1 MTDTDPNADPNL
13 DPSADPSADPSGQ
26 AAAPEPASP
35 AGTKAA
41 GTQAAVAATG
51 ADSGANSVANNKAT
65 IPLFPLRTV
74 LFSGGQLP
82 LKIFEARYTAM
93 ISRCL
98 KQDIGFGVVLLRK
111 GPEVQPG
118 PAGSGSERPEF
129 FDVGTEA
136 SIVDFNQ
143 LNDGLLGI
151 VAQGGRK
158 FRVLNTW
165 VEPDQLMMGE
175 VAYLP
180 EEPAVSLSDEHAGLV
195 DILQE
200 LVQHPMVQ
208 KLRLD
213 IDFADARSVG
223 WRLAELLPIE
233 PEIKQSLLQLH
244 LPKERLS
251 ELTRL
256 VNKLRA

>member
-1 MTDTDPNADPNL
+1 VTDGDPNEIPDPAV
-13 DPSADPSADPSGQ
+13 DAGGGPDA
-26 AAAPEPASP
+26 AAAPDVASKI
-35 AGTKAA
+35 ALGDGDRA
-41 GTQAAVAATG
+41 Q
-51 ADSGANSVANNKAT
+51 

-82 LKIFEARYTAM
+82 LKIFETRYTGM
-93 ISRCL
+93 VSSCL
-98 KQDIGFGVVLLRK
+98 KQGIGFGVVLLRK
-111 GPEVQPG
+111 GLESRQG
-118 PAGSGSERPEF
+118 PNSETPEF

-136 SIVDFNQ
+136 NIVDFNQ
-143 LNDGLLGI
+143 LNDGVLGI

-158 FRVLNTW
+158 FRVLRTW
-165 VEPDQLMMGE
+165 AQPDALMMGE

-180 EEPAVSLSDEHAGLV
+180 DEPKAALGEEHAGLV

-208 KLRLD
+208 KLSLD
-213 IDFADARSVG
+213 IDFGDARSVG

>member
-1 MTDTDPNADPNL
+1 MAELHD
-13 DPSADPSADPSGQ
+13 
-26 AAAPEPASP
+26 
-35 AGTKAA
+35 
-41 GTQAAVAATG
+41 
-51 ADSGANSVANNKAT
+51 

-74 LFSGGQLP
+74 LFKDGHLP
-82 LKIFEARYTAM
+82 LRIFEPRYVDM
-93 ISRCL
+93 IRHCL
-98 KQDIGFGVVLLRK
+98 REDSGFGVVLIREGHEAKLD
-111 GPEVQPG
+111 
-118 PAGSGSERPEF
+118 ERFELPRVF
-129 FDVGTEA
+129 QIGTEA
-136 SIVDFNQ
+136 RIVDFNQ
-143 LNDGLLGI
+143 LSDGLLGI

-165 VEPDQLMMGE
+165 EQPDQLLMGE

-180 EEPAVSLSDEHAGLV
+180 EEPASSLSDEHAGLV

>member
-1 MTDTDPNADPNL
+1 LADADPQ
-13 DPSADPSADPSGQ
+13 DTA
-26 AAAPEPASP
+26 E
-35 AGTKAA
+35 
-41 GTQAAVAATG
+41 
-51 ADSGANSVANNKAT
+51 

-93 ISRCL
+93 VSRCL
-98 KQDIGFGVVLLRK
+98 KADIGFGVVLLRK
-111 GPEVQPG
+111 GSDTRVGPNSDQPD
-118 PAGSGSERPEF
+118 F

-136 SIVDFNQ
+136 RIVDFNQ

-151 VAQGGRK
+151 VATGGRK
-158 FRVLNTW
+158 FRVLRTW
-165 VEPDQLMMGE
+165 EQSDLLMMGE

-180 EEPAVSLSDEHAGLV
+180 DEPAAQLGDEHEGLV

-200 LVQHPMVQ
+200 LVQHPMVKRLQ
-208 KLRLD
+208 LD
-213 IDFADARSVG
+213 IDFEDARSVG

-244 LPKERLS
+244 LPAERLS
-251 ELTRL
+251 ELSRL
-256 VNKLRA
+256 VDKLRA

>member
-1 MTDTDPNADPNL
+1 MTTRETDDKAGDESIPAESAPAVDSKSNGVADIGDL
-13 DPSADPSADPSGQ
+13 L
-26 AAAPEPASP
+26 E
-35 AGTKAA
+35 
-41 GTQAAVAATG
+41 
-51 ADSGANSVANNKAT
+51 

-82 LKIFEARYTAM
+82 LKIFEARYTGM
-93 ISRCL
+93 VSSCL
-98 KQDIGFGVVLLRK
+98 KQGIGFGVVLLRK
-111 GPEVQPG
+111 GGETRHTPKNV
-118 PAGSGSERPEF
+118 PASEPPAF

-143 LNDGLLGI
+143 LNDGVLGI

-158 FRVLNTW
+158 FRVHRTW
-165 VEPDQLMMGE
+165 EQPDRLMMGE
-175 VAYLP
+175 VSYLP
-180 EEPAVSLSDEHAGLV
+180 DEPKVELGDEHAGLV

-208 KLRLD
+208 KLSLD

>member
-1 MTDTDPNADPNL
+1 MTAEEIKASSKA
-13 DPSADPSADPSGQ
+13 PSQGSAQGSSQGSDAGQ
-26 AAAPEPASP
+26 GAGAAQ
-35 AGTKAA
+35 TK
-41 GTQAAVAATG
+41 GVE
-51 ADSGANSVANNKAT
+51 

-93 ISRCL
+93 VSSCL
-98 KQDIGFGVVLLRK
+98 KQGIGFGVVLLRK
-111 GPEVQPG
+111 GGESRQG
-118 PAGSGSERPEF
+118 PPSDAPEF

-143 LNDGLLGI
+143 LSDGLLGI

-158 FRVLNTW
+158 FRVLKTW
-165 VEPDQLMMGE
+165 EQPDQLLMGQ

-180 EEPAVSLSDEHAGLV
+180 EEPAASLSDEHAGLV

-208 KLRLD
+208 KLQLD

>member
-1 MTDTDPNADPNL
+1 MTSKETDD
-13 DPSADPSADPSGQ
+13 
-26 AAAPEPASP
+26 AAGDRSSP
-35 AGTKAA
+35 AESAPAA
-41 GTQAAVAATG
+41 GSKS
-51 ADSGANSVANNKAT
+51 SGLPAGGDRFE

-82 LKIFEARYTAM
+82 LKIFEARYTGM
-93 ISRCL
+93 VSSCL
-98 KQDIGFGVVLLRK
+98 KQGIGFGVVLLRK
-111 GPEVQPG
+111 GGETRHITKNA
-118 PAGSGSERPEF
+118 PASEPPAF

-136 SIVDFNQ
+136 TIVDFNQ
-143 LNDGLLGI
+143 LNDGVLGI

-158 FRVLNTW
+158 FRVRRTW
-165 VEPDQLMMGE
+165 EQPDRLMMGE
-175 VAYLP
+175 VTYLP
-180 EEPAVSLSDEHAGLV
+180 DEPKAELGDEHSGLV